1 MSDEEKDTKLL
12 RALEAGKFRDIPDRG
27 IKEEVCHKYGVRT
40 IQKNGVIDKHL
51 YPYFNQKGDKVAV
64 KVRVVPTKEFFV
76 EGRMKDCQLF
86 GQQLFPSAG
95 KYITITEGEV
105 DCLSVYQMFGCK
117 YPVVSIPNGAT
128 SKKAIQDNYEWL
140 NGFDKIVLCFDGDK
154 VGKASVIETAQMLPP
169 DKVRIVKMP
178 EDLKDANEFL
188 KAGKTTEFVD
198 LWYKAEEYRPE
209 DIVNIGDMFDR
220 LADYRRK
227 HTYTPTPWEG
237 VNEMISGT
245 RPGQLVILASGTGM
259 GKSAFLKTWMYN
271 FINIS
276 TEKIGALF
284 LEENPEDT
292 VISLMS
298 LSAGKNLKRPEVWD
312 AEKQEDLKKYF
323 DSCCVDRRIELFQP
337 VKSTA
342 PDYITEKIRY
352 LAAGR
357 KCKIIFFDHL
367 TYVVDDSDDVRRDL
381 NRLCKN
387 LHDLCVSLGITVIA
401 ACHLRKATNGSKTHE
416 EGGRVTL
423 DDLKD
428 SSSIKQLS
436 DVIIGLER
444 NAQDENVV
452 KANTTLMRVLKNRD
466 FGDKGVATAVLYDKA
481 TTKLEEV
488 SLEMLQDVED
498 L

>member
-27 IKEEVCHKYGVRT
+27 IKEEVCRKYGVRT

-154 VGKASVIETAQMLPP
+154 VGKSSVLEAAQMLPP

-188 KAGKTTEFVD
+188 KAGKTAEFVD

-245 RPGQLVILASGTGM
+245 RPGQLVIIASGTGM

-284 LEENPEDT
+284 LEENPEET

-387 LHDLCVSLGITVIA
+387 LHD
-401 ACHLRKATNGSKTHE
+401 
-416 EGGRVTL
+416 
-423 DDLKD
+423 
-428 SSSIKQLS
+428 
-436 DVIIGLER
+436 
-444 NAQDENVV
+444 
-452 KANTTLMRVLKNRD
+452 
-466 FGDKGVATAVLYDKA
+466 
-481 TTKLEEV
+481 
-488 SLEMLQDVED
+488 
-498 L
+498 